1 MNFLGEPNY
10 RHDSEEKIGILLA
23 NLGTPDA
30 PTAKAVRKYL
40 RQFLSDPRV
49 VESPRWKWLPILFAI
64 VLPFRSPRTARAYQK
79 IWTADGSPLMTYCRA
94 QRDKIAAAFADSPV
108 AVEIGMSYGTPSI
121 AAALRKL
128 KAQNC
133 RRIVTLPMY
142 PQYSGCT
149 SGSVF
154 SDVARELSRWRAV
167 PHLRF
172 VAAYCDD
179 GRYIAALA
187 DSIAA
192 HRQTHGKPDMLVFS
206 FHGTPLAMLESG
218 DPYYCQCQK
227 TARLT
232 AEKTRFAGGRMDGDI
247 SIAFRKAAMV
257 SPLYGRDNADI
268 AGSRCAKCAYCLS
281 GIFGG
286 LSGNAGRNRARKSR

>member
-1 MNFLGEPNY
+1 
-10 RHDSEEKIGILLA
+10 
-23 NLGTPDA
+23 
-30 PTAKAVRKYL
+30 
-40 RQFLSDPRV
+40 
-49 VESPRWKWLPILFAI
+49 
-64 VLPFRSPRTARAYQK
+64 
-79 IWTADGSPLMTYCRA
+79 MTYCRA
-94 QRDKIAAAFADSPV
+94 QRDKIAAALADSPV
-108 AVEIGMSYGTPSI
+108 AVEIGMSYGAPSI

-133 RRIVTLPMY
+133 RRIVALPMY

-232 AEKTRFAGGRMDGDI
+232 AEKLGLRADEWMATFQSRFGRQRWFRPYTDETMRTLPGRGARNVHIVCPAFSADCLETLEEIAQENRDEFLAAGGDQFGYIPALND
-247 SIAFRKAAMV
+247 SPAHIAFLSA
-257 SPLYGRDNADI
+257 LLRDNISDW
-268 AGSRCAKCAYCLS
+268 LS
-281 GIFGG
+281 HLQIQ
-286 LSGNAGRNRARKSR
+286 NTDAARKTRLQNAETARKTA